1 MILMGQTGS
10 KVIELWKTGLWAQEL
25 QEDVDKDYKII
36 KWKTEI
42 LQRPLYLH
50 PQE

>member
-1 MILMGQTGS
+1 MILMGQTGLE
-10 KVIELWKTGLWAQEL
+10 VIELWKTGLWAREL
-25 QEDVDKDYKII
+25 QEDVGKDFKII
-36 KWKTEI
+36 KWKTET

>member
-10 KVIELWKTGLWAQEL
+10 KVIELWKTGLRAREL
-25 QEDVDKDYKII
+25 QEDVGKDYKII

>member
-10 KVIELWKTGLWAQEL
+10 KVIEFWETGPRAREL
-25 QEDVDKDYKII
+25 QEDVGKDYKII

-42 LQRPLYLH
+42 L
-50 PQE
+50 

>member
-10 KVIELWKTGLWAQEL
+10 KVIELWKTELWAREL
-25 QEDVDKDYKII
+25 QEDVGKDYKII
-36 KWKTEI
+36 KWKTEV

-50 PQE
+50 RQE

>member
-10 KVIELWKTGLWAQEL
+10 KVIELWKTGLGSREL
-25 QEDVDKDYKII
+25 QEDGGKDYKIN
-36 KWKTEI
+36 KWKKEI